1 MYDARMVNS
10 APITATPRARRTQE
24 ERSTAMRERLLDAT
38 VSCLVEYGY
47 SGTTVSRIAE
57 RAGVTRGAQVHHYRT
72 KEDLVVAAIRHLAE
86 ELAAQVILEAPRLAS
101 SHDPVD
107 AALDI
112 LWKLHRGPIFAATV
126 ELWVAARTDPE
137 LANQVREVEPI
148 VLRGLGSLEGTG
160 LEQYVADGDAVNAVF
175 TAMDTIRGL
184 LISTWH
190 LSPRQVEAR
199 WHRAKEQLRRIYT
212 VPA

>member
-1 MYDARMVNS
+1 MSDAGTV
-10 APITATPRARRTQE
+10 TPARARRTQE
-24 ERSTAMRERLLDAT
+24 ERSSAMRERLLEAT
-38 VSCLVEYGY
+38 VACLVEYGY
-47 SGTTVSRIAE
+47 SGTTVSRIAD

-86 ELAAQVILEAPRLAS
+86 QLAEQVIAQAPRLTKAD
-101 SHDPVD
+101 DPVG
-107 AALDI
+107 AALDM

-148 VLRGLGSLEGTG
+148 VLQGLGSLKGTG
-160 LEQYVADGDAVNAVF
+160 LEQYIADGDAVNAVF

-190 LSPRQVEAR
+190 LSPREVEAR

-212 VPA
+212 LPA

>member
-1 MYDARMVNS
+1 
-10 APITATPRARRTQE
+10 
-24 ERSTAMRERLLDAT
+24 MRERLLDAT
-38 VSCLVEYGY
+38 VSCLVEFGY

-86 ELAAQVILEAPRLAS
+86 QLAAQVIADAPAIAKS
-101 SHDPVD
+101 ADPVG
-107 AALDI
+107 AALDM

-137 LANQVREVEPI
+137 LAKQVREVEPI
-148 VLRGLGSLEGTG
+148 VLAGLGSLEGTG
-160 LEQYVADGDAVNAVF
+160 LEAYVASGDAVNAVF

-184 LISTWH
+184 LISTWQ

-199 WHRAKEQLRRIYT
+199 WRRAKEQLRRIYT
-212 VPA
+212 LPA